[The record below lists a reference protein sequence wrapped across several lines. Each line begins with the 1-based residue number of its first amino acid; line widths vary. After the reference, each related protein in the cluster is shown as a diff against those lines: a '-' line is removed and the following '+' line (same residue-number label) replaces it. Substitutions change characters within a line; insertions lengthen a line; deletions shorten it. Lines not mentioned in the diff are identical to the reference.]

1 MFRQYLMCLIDL
13 LMNNKNGQNE
23 WMDEYGMVE
32 SINVCLSFIAIALT
46 LTKHLDVKQLF
57 GGVNIFIF
65 KQTFFL
71 NTVVEPSILS

>member
-1 MFRQYLMCLIDL
+1 
-13 LMNNKNGQNE
+13 
-23 WMDEYGMVE
+23 MDEYGMVE

-57 GGVNIFIF
+57 GGVNIFIV